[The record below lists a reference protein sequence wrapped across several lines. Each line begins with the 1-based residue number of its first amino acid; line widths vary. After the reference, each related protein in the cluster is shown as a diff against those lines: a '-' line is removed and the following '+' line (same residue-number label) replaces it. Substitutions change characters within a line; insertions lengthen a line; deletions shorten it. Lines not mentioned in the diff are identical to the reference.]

1 MMDTTNIKIGY
12 SSRYYEP
19 LQQLK
24 LMFDSQNVFKLIHN
38 EEKGTYSLPY
48 LYENYK
54 NELEPE
60 VISTGIVQAIRK
72 YSESNL
78 FSSEE
83 KQVILS
89 NLQPYIENF
98 GNNTINHLIFRID
111 RAEEKY
117 SELISEYEKTITSLK
132 QVNLSLNKEFSKGSF
147 MTINTEPPP
156 VVFISY
162 SHDSDKHKDWVLQLA
177 TKLRSNG
184 VNVILDRWN
193 LKLGSNLASFME
205 RELSKSNR
213 VICICSDTYVN
224 KANKGKGGAGY
235 EKQIMTAELIQDQNT
250 NWIIPL
256 IVNNQSEKRTP
267 TFLAGKMYISFE
279 DSNLYESKYEELL
292 RDLLDEPSI
301 PPLGKNPF
309 QI

>member
-72 YSESNL
+72 YFESNL